1 MVELVREPGMVPEL
15 EQVLELERERV
26 PEQVSEQVWVP
37 VPALELEQEPVLVEH
52 SRLGPRQ

>member
-1 MVELVREPGMVPEL
+1 MVPEL

-26 PEQVSEQVWVP
+26 LERVPEQEL
-37 VPALELEQEPVLVEH
+37 ARALEQEPVLVEH

>member
-15 EQVLELERERV
+15 EQVLELEQARV
-26 PEQVSEQVWVP
+26 LELEQVWVP
-37 VPALELEQEPVLVEH
+37 VPALEQEPVLVEH